1 MAGLDTVAS
10 QLSYIF
16 RHLATDE
23 ADRRAIV
30 ADPGRI
36 PNAVEELLRY
46 YSIVRVGRRVTR
58 DTDFHGCP
66 MKAGDM
72 VAMPLA
78 FASMDEEA
86 FADAGEIDIDRS
98 VFGNLAFGA
107 GPHRCLGSH
116 LARRE
121 LIVAV
126 EEWHKRI
133 PHYRVTEGEQPLEHS
148 GGGVAGLDYLPLSWD

>member
-1 MAGLDTVAS
+1 
-10 QLSYIF
+10 
-16 RHLATDE
+16 
-23 ADRRAIV
+23 
-30 ADPGRI
+30 
-36 PNAVEELLRY
+36 
-46 YSIVRVGRRVTR
+46 
-58 DTDFHGCP
+58 

-78 FASMDEEA
+78 FAGFDD
-86 FADAGEIDIDRS
+86 DAIDRATEIDIDRK

-121 LIVAV
+121 LVVAV
-126 EEWHKRI
+126 EQWHQRI
-133 PHYRVTEGEQPLEHS
+133 PHYRLTEGEQPIEHS

>member
-1 MAGLDTVAS
+1 
-10 QLSYIF
+10 
-16 RHLATDE
+16 
-23 ADRRAIV
+23 
-30 ADPGRI
+30 
-36 PNAVEELLRY
+36 
-46 YSIVRVGRRVTR
+46 
-58 DTDFHGCP
+58 
-66 MKAGDM
+66 